1 MSNVRRERDYLGRNA
16 GELSAEDVR
25 ALLSD
30 RDARKFHVVRRA
42 LAAHPRTPRGEAM
55 ALVPTLFWRDLAWIS
70 ADARAHPEVRRAAD
84 QEILRRL
91 PGLAVS
97 ERVELARVS
106 GPGTVAAMRRS
117 GEPPIVRAILRN
129 RYAVESDVVYMAISG
144 RDPES
149 LAAIAR
155 DAVWGARMAV
165 RAAVARNR
173 FTPTALAGELLAT
186 IPIADLRE
194 ICTERWREPGFLEI
208 ARAMLAFRAVTGAGM
223 TLPA

>member
-1 MSNVRRERDYLGRNA
+1 MSSDKRERDYLGRHG

-30 RDARKFHVVRRA
+30 REARKFHVVRRA

-55 ALVPTLFWRDLAWIS
+55 ALIPTLFWRDLAWIS
-70 ADARAHPEVRRAAD
+70 ADARAHPQVRRAAD

-91 PGLAVS
+91 PGLALA
-97 ERVELARVS
+97 ERVELARLS
-106 GPGTVAAMRRS
+106 GPGTVAALRKS
-117 GEPPIVRAILRN
+117 GEPAIVRAILRN
-129 RYAVESDVVYMAISG
+129 RYAVEADVVSMGISA

-149 LAAIAR
+149 LAAIAL
-155 DAVWGARMAV
+155 DAAWGARIAV

-173 FTPTALAGELLAT
+173 FTPTALASELLAT

-194 ICTERWREPGFLEI
+194 ICAERWRDPDFLEI
-208 ARAMLAFRAVTGAGM
+208 ARAMLAFRAVTGAGI